1 MLWFMEKKN
10 LHQPVKKDQRTYGN
24 THKITTG
31 QADDYTTD
39 SLLDYVHFKNCYKII
54 SIELTKQQAL
64 DANRKQNDKLILLE
78 IYNQQEIQQCF

>member
-1 MLWFMEKKN
+1 MVHGEKKFASTS
-10 LHQPVKKDQRTYGN
+10 KKGSKNICN

>member
-1 MLWFMEKKN
+1 M
-10 LHQPVKKDQRTYGN
+10 
-24 THKITTG
+24 
-31 QADDYTTD
+31 
-39 SLLDYVHFKNCYKII
+39 I